1 MYINWV
7 YASSPQ
13 TPAIRNKSKDW
24 LAQIQ
29 DDVSEWSNLF
39 LPHQVH
45 PSCYS
50 SHHLRACFECGR
62 SRVRVWSD
70 QTKNYEIGTGCFS
83 AMHAALRRKSEDWMT
98 RNQYNVSK
106 WSEIVLAMIQLK
118 IGHSLKLTD
127 SLSPYK
133 YTHTRHHLIKYLIRR
148 M

>member
-1 MYINWV
+1 MYRYINWV

-13 TPAIRNKSKDW
+13 TPAIRNKSKDR

-39 LPHQVH
+39 LLHQVH

-50 SHHLRACFECGR
+50 RHRLRACFECGR

-70 QTKNYEIGTGCFS
+70 QTKNYKIGTGCFS

-106 WSEIVLAMIQLK
+106 WSDMSSKWTVVSIGQYYKILTLLEDIVSSK
-118 IGHSLKLTD
+118 SKLF
-127 SLSPYK
+127 SP
-133 YTHTRHHLIKYLIRR
+133 
-148 M
+148 